1 MTTPTTDS
9 PELPIGVTNHEFAS
23 FVFLTSIWLC
33 DKKTTLRWQIQGV
46 STDLFP
52 DILRINIYWH
62 FSGSNM
68 TSKLT
73 TEPPLSYVYNNIG
86 TIFLSISLN

>member
-1 MTTPTTDS
+1 MIIPPRLILQNCPSVLLTMS
-9 PELPIGVTNHEFAS
+9 LQVLFE

-46 STDLFP
+46 SNDLFP

-73 TEPPLSYVYNNIG
+73 TEPLPPFTRI
-86 TIFLSISLN
+86 